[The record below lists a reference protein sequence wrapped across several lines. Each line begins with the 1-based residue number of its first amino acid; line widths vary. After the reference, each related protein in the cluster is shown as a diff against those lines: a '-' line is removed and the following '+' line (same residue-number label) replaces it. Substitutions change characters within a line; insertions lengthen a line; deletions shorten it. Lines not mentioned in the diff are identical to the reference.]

1 MGTAREVMEIED
13 VEWSDQRN
21 PIMPFKNLLRRFLND
36 WIEVDRIDDV
46 RLRER
51 IDEATNRPEH
61 LVHLLALVLTTVRC
75 HQDQLPVPDRL
86 EHRMDVIRL
95 DGRLQS
101 IDRRVSCDVDTG
113 VTIFGCEIRCRL
125 RCRSE
130 M

>member
-1 MGTAREVMEIED
+1 
-13 VEWSDQRN
+13 
-21 PIMPFKNLLRRFLND
+21 MPFKNRLRRFLND

-61 LVHLLALVLTTVRC
+61 LVHFLALVLTTVRC

-86 EHRMDVIRL
+86 KHRMDVIRL
-95 DGRLQS
+95 DGRLQG
-101 IDRRVSCDVDTG
+101 IDCRVSCNVNTG